1 MGMGDELTVSDLTA
15 RGTRGITESVSN
27 LKTQDMFSRVPS
39 LPVTK
44 DEHTKAKRIAKGVYC
59 GEESRSGI
67 PHGTG
72 VLVSTSGHRF
82 EGEWAN
88 GEMHGRG
95 NCSEDGRILY
105 EGMWKKGKMTGE
117 GTKKTASGVVE
128 SGNFNNGQLEGY
140 GDKFTPGNGV
150 RYIVCVRV
158 SKVCVRNIH
167 GWRRSGLLEIRNL
180 WNLYPIRFRKF
191 MTFRKLHKYVKTP
204 RFTVIWGGSLTIRFF
219 SSFLVTL
226 TSSVGGYVARV

>member
-15 RGTRGITESVSN
+15 RGTRGIPESVNN
-27 LKTQDMFSRVPS
+27 LKMQDMFSRVPS

-44 DEHTKAKRIAKGVYC
+44 DEYTKAKRIAKGVYC

-88 GEMHGRG
+88 GEMHGSG
-95 NCSEDGRILY
+95 NCQSPISGRILY
-105 EGMWKKGKMTGE
+105 EGMWKKGKMTGQ

-128 SGNFNNGQLEGY
+128 SGDFNNGQLEGY
-140 GDKFTPGNGV
+140 GEKFTPGDGV
-150 RYIVCVRV
+150 RYVVCV
-158 SKVCVRNIH
+158 SVCVCKSVREKYPRMEEIGVMRNQEFVEPLSDSHPDIYDI
-167 GWRRSGLLEIRNL
+167 WKITPIVNNTTIYRNL
-180 WNLYPIRFRKF
+180 
-191 MTFRKLHKYVKTP
+191 
-204 RFTVIWGGSLTIRFF
+204 G
-219 SSFLVTL
+219 
-226 TSSVGGYVARV
+226 